1 LLRKRTGEEFGAD
14 VVAHTGKPKEAPD
27 SATWELIVVDNG
39 STDGTRIASED
50 FAAAF
55 AQPVR
60 LVYERTPGQGNARN
74 AGWKSAEAQ
83 IVAYLDDDCYP
94 ADDYLDAVV
103 ECFAEAPNLG
113 FISGRGSYCRASD
126 LSVRILNVYPSAA
139 GSLLFLLNMHRLIIE
154 PRPHEKN
161 YWRDLWRYRE
171 LFCFLAWR
179 DILVRYKQTAM
190 GMAWAL
196 LRPFLTMVI
205 LTVVF
210 GKIANLPSDGI
221 PYPILVFAATLPWQF
236 FSNSLAEASY
246 SLVGNAHVISKIYFS
261 RLILPAG
268 AVITSL
274 VDFFISLGLLVVRQ
288 ARRRL
293 LENYNRDRIIA
304 KHASRSFGV
313 AVTPIRRGIRI
324 GCCVH
329 HTGGARAIII
339 RLQSQ
344 KAFA

>member
-161 YWRDLWRYRE
+161 YWRDLWRTL
-171 LFCFLAWR
+171 LFSC
-179 DILVRYKQTAM
+179 
-190 GMAWAL
+190 MAGHSRTLQADCYGHGL
-196 LRPFLTMVI
+196 GAASAVSYHGYLDRGLRKDRQSSFRWYSVPHPRLRC
-205 LTVVF
+205 
-210 GKIANLPSDGI
+210 N
-221 PYPILVFAATLPWQF
+221 AA
-236 FSNSLAEASY
+236 
-246 SLVGNAHVISKIYFS
+246 V
-261 RLILPAG
+261 
-268 AVITSL
+268 AV
-274 VDFFISLGLLVVRQ
+274 
-288 ARRRL
+288 L
-293 LENYNRDRIIA
+293 LEFA
-304 KHASRSFGV
+304 
-313 AVTPIRRGIRI
+313 
-324 GCCVH
+324 
-329 HTGGARAIII
+329 GGSK
-339 RLQSQ
+339 L
-344 KAFA
+344 